1 MKRTEVV
8 FKEGSILRKEML
20 NEIYLYPKNFIESYY
35 SSYGDGILF
44 GLNWKNAEEGKH
56 IITPGALK
64 FNGAIYNQENSIC
77 VEDYFMKNLDMELK
91 LDKQYR
97 LFFIPE
103 EVNIDEPNITHFV
116 LKLTLIQSAQF
127 EEVMEKGFYYSYVRM
142 DGRKGLTKIEDNNY
156 IYGLHAGY
164 SKESYS
170 ISAEEMKRT
179 IEPILDKKDNKHFL
193 DYEILKCIYKGE
205 SVPAEFI
212 MLYIKEYYKLENI
225 QDKDL
230 SIVFKEPK
238 RLMQEFIKACN
249 SLSIGYNKEIK
260 VKDNITYES
269 KKDTYNASGML

>member
-8 FKEGSILRKEML
+8 FKEGSILSKEML
-20 NEIYLYPKNFIESYY
+20 NEIYSYPRDFIESYY

-44 GLNWKNAEEGKH
+44 GLNWENVEEGKH

-64 FNGAIYNQENSIC
+64 FNGAIYNQKNSIC
-77 VEDYFMKNLDMELK
+77 VEDYFMENPDTELK

-103 EVNIDEPNITHFV
+103 EVKINEPNITHFV

-127 EEVMEKGFYYSYVRM
+127 EEAMKKGFYYSYVRM

-156 IYGLHAGY
+156 IYGLYAGY
-164 SKESYS
+164 DKESYS
-170 ISAEEMKRT
+170 ISAEEIKRD
-179 IEPILDKKDNKHFL
+179 IEPILDKKDNKHSL

-205 SVPAEFI
+205 ALPAKFI
-212 MLYIKEYYKLENI
+212 ILYIKEYYKSENI
-225 QDKDL
+225 QNKDL

-238 RLMQEFIKACN
+238 KLMQEFIKACN
-249 SLSIGYNKEIK
+249 NLSIEHNKEIK
-260 VKDNITYES
+260 VKNNITYES
-269 KKDTYNASGML
+269 KKDNYSVGGML